1 MDIDLLKT
9 FLEVNR
15 TRHFGR
21 AADNLF
27 ITQSAVSA
35 RIQQLEERLG
45 VRLFTRSRNN
55 IQLTPQGRKLVRF
68 AETITN
74 VWNRA
79 RLEVAVEDETQIAL
93 STGAIPS
100 LWDVELQHWL
110 TAIRTTLPEI
120 ILNAEAHGTEA
131 LLRRVADRS
140 LDVAFM
146 FEAPQAGGLCASEVT
161 AIRLLM
167 VASLSNLGVQ
177 QAVQDSYV
185 LVDWGTAFA
194 LAHAQHFPDIPSPV
208 MRTELGR
215 IARDFIL
222 NCGGAAYL
230 AQGMVDADLHDG
242 RLYTV
247 VDAPQI
253 SRSVFAVYREDHE
266 RRALIEHTLELIQTQ
281 RPMELLEAQ
290 AG

>member
-1 MDIDLLKT
+1 MR
-9 FLEVNR
+9 FP
-15 TRHFGR
+15 R
-21 AADNLF
+21 ALF
-27 ITQSAVSA
+27 
-35 RIQQLEERLG
+35 
-45 VRLFTRSRNN
+45 
-55 IQLTPQGRKLVRF
+55 
-68 AETITN
+68 
-74 VWNRA
+74 
-79 RLEVAVEDETQIAL
+79 
-93 STGAIPS
+93 PS

-167 VASLSNLGVQ
+167 VASRSNLGVQ

-215 IARDFIL
+215 IARDFNFGIAVARPTSPRAWL
-222 NCGGAAYL
+222 MLICTMAAYIL
-230 AQGMVDADLHDG
+230 LSMRRRFRVPSS
-242 RLYTV
+242 RYTAKTTNGV
-247 VDAPQI
+247 P
-253 SRSVFAVYREDHE
+253 
-266 RRALIEHTLELIQTQ
+266 
-281 RPMELLEAQ
+281 
-290 AG
+290 